1 MQNSK
6 NKRNHLSLL
15 KDDRGVTLLEVIAV
29 IAVLS
34 VVLASVVAFLLTGA
48 KMSAQVSNGAKFSI
62 RELTAVEFINKALYK
77 ADVNDEL
84 QQDAY
89 DQDAYDS
96 NTGRYSKLY
105 ISSSGVNATIYSDE
119 GTVYYQVGEGSATS
133 LSSGKIYFYINGRTV
148 TYVLNDTQHTVYLR
162 ITQ

>member
-6 NKRNHLSLL
+6 NKRNNLSLL

-77 ADVNDEL
+77 ADVNAESEL
-84 QQDAY
+84 QKAV
-89 DQDAYDS
+89 YDS
-96 NTGRYSKLY
+96 VTETYHKLY

-133 LSSGKIYFYINGRTV
+133 LCSGEIYFYINGRTV

-162 ITQ
+162 IAQ

>member
-89 DQDAYDS
+89 DS

-133 LSSGKIYFYINGRTV
+133 LCSGEIYFYINGRTV

-162 ITQ
+162 IAQ